1 MLNNYFESVKVL
13 FPCYSSICVDFKASA
28 GGFLTSE
35 DPKTDTYKR
44 TESHKELCFMYDE
57 TDPRHCVGTQACT
70 ASMLHLDH
78 RITST
83 PDIHVTF
90 SSWMDPIPAG
100 GTSRH
105 ASGISKFIVELLRVA
120 PLDKSTLKMSYPSL
134 ITKRKG
140 PSESFVD
147 ITLPDEPALYAVALE
162 VHDAAGNVGR
172 ARRFVLYDN
181 SSTVGLFGDKHLW
194 SVTASSQ
201 TNYTWQTHHG
211 RTCFNWTGRYY
222 NDEHL
227 RTNLIGTINSE
238 DSITTDYDQ
247 TTGPMPISGTPNIHG
262 IVRFDYTWKLNNQSY
277 QPYKTLGNFFSQ
289 SFCEDLRPS
298 DGQTYTFQI
307 KPIDINSR
315 YLTEEYVLY
324 VDRSPP
330 DIDNI
335 WLVKDGYRQLYIHN
349 SSDLSKMSLQFEA
362 LDMHSGLS
370 GSIDWALGTSNGG
383 DDIGSGSMAVNKI
396 DVSYIR
402 ALFVCTLYLG

>member
-1 MLNNYFESVKVL
+1 MFA
-13 FPCYSSICVDFKASA
+13 FHSSICVDFIAYA
-28 GGFLTSE
+28 GGNLTSQ
-35 DPKTDTYKR
+35 DSVTDTYKR
-44 TESHKELCFMYDE
+44 TESNKELCFMYDE
-57 TDPRHCVGTQACT
+57 NAPRHCVGSKACT
-70 ASMLHLDH
+70 TNMLHLDH
-78 RITST
+78 RISST

-100 GTSRH
+100 GISHH
-105 ASGISKFIVELLRVA
+105 ASGISQFIVELLRVA
-120 PLDKSTLKMSYPSL
+120 PLDKSTLKMNYPSL
-134 ITKRKG
+134 ITATKG
-140 PSESFVD
+140 PSESFAD

-181 SSTVGLFGDKHLW
+181 SSTVALFGDKHLR

-211 RTCFNWTGRYY
+211 LTCFNWTGRYY
-222 NDEHL
+222 NTYHL
-227 RTNLIGTINSE
+227 NVNLLSAIKSA
-238 DSITTDYDQ
+238 DSITVDYDQ
-247 TTGPMPISGTPNIHG
+247 TTGLMPISGTPNIDG
-262 IVRFDYTWKLNNQSY
+262 IVRFDYTRKLNNQSY
-277 QPYKTLGNFFSQ
+277 QPYKTVGNFFSQ

-298 DGQTYTFQI
+298 DGQSYTFKI

-315 YLTEEYVLY
+315 YLTEEYVLH

-335 WLVKDGYRQLYIHN
+335 WLMKDGYRQLFIHN

-370 GSIDWALGTSNGG
+370 GSIQWALGTSDGR
-383 DDIGSGSMAVNKI
+383 DDIGSGFMAVHKI
-396 DVSYIR
+396 GVSNI
-402 ALFVCTLYLG
+402 